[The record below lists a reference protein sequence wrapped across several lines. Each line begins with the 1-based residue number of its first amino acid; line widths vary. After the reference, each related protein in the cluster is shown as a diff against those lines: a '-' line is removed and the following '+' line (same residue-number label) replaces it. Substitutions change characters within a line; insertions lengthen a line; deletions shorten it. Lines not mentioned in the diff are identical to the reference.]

1 MGESRRR
8 GTYEERKKL
17 SIKRNKDDLVR
28 ELYNRDPSEDDAL
41 RAGIAPFLARMTP
54 KTWQTRRLR
63 LLDSLKTIHIGT
75 SLENA
80 KPVRVQQDEMGW
92 YLFLC
97 EQALDDPLCID
108 ISQAS
113 RAIPFFV
120 AMGQR
125 WQHAHKIKG
134 LDAKI
139 SEVLNRSKAAP
150 DGLIFE
156 ILVALSY
163 AEKEWEVELLEVRP
177 PAKSPDIKV
186 TKNGKS
192 LFIECK
198 RLLRRTSYAEQERQ
212 DFFRI
217 WNPASKILIRKGQ
230 WVWLKGVFHS
240 EVFSLPDDFLSKILE
255 KKLPLKIATEVLY
268 NGPEA
273 TISARL
279 IDAQF
284 VQNYVHQ
291 NKVKQHSPILN
302 NILGGDWAPMDSA
315 VSIIQKVRISQL
327 IGCEIPALGGYIDD
341 IAWAAG
347 FTRWFDSEASI
358 DKKAKDFIS
367 HIKEAAEQLPTDT
380 PSIIH
385 VAAETMEGVD
395 IERLRTQ
402 KIFAS
407 IPEMVI
413 DKPIMGI
420 RVHRF
425 QAHQTVGKLWE
436 FDETVDSFNKD
447 ELPLIDIPKT
457 VVVPENEELQK
468 SAHWEL

>member
-8 GTYEERKKL
+8 GTFEERKKL
-17 SIKRNKDDLVR
+17 SIKRNRD
-28 ELYNRDPSEDDAL
+28 ELAKEYFDRDPSEDDDL
-41 RAGIAPFLARMTP
+41 RAGIAPFLARMSD
-54 KTWQTRRLR
+54 KTWQARRLR
-63 LLDSLKTIHIGT
+63 LLDSLKTIHIAT

-80 KPVRVQQDEMGW
+80 KPVRVQQDEIGW

-120 AMGQR
+120 AIGQR
-125 WQHAHKIKG
+125 WKHADKIKG
-134 LDAKI
+134 IDAKVG
-139 SEVLNRSKAAP
+139 EVLNKSKAAP

-163 AEKEWEVELLEVRP
+163 AEKGWEVELLEVKP
-177 PAKSPDIKV
+177 PSKSPDMKV

-217 WNPASKILIRKGQ
+217 WNPASKTLIRKGQ
-230 WVWLKGVFHS
+230 WIWLKGVFHS
-240 EVFSLPDDFLSKILE
+240 EIFSLPDDFLSKILE
-255 KKLPLKIATEVLY
+255 QKLPLKNSTEIIY

-273 TISARL
+273 TISARQ
-279 IDAQF
+279 IDKQL
-284 VQNYVHQ
+284 VQNHLRN
-291 NKVKQHSPILN
+291 NKVKQHSPMLN
-302 NILGGDWAPMDSA
+302 KILGGDWAPMDSA
-315 VSIIQKVRISQL
+315 VSIIHKVKTLQL
-327 IGCEIPALGGYIDD
+327 IGCEIPALGGYIDE

-347 FTRWFDSEASI
+347 FTRWFESEASI
-358 DKKAKDFIS
+358 DKKAKDVIH
-367 HIKEAAEQLPTDT
+367 HIKEAVEQLPTDT

-385 VAAETMEGVD
+385 VAAETMEGAD

-407 IPEMVI
+407 IPEMVV
-413 DKPIMGI
+413 DKPIIGI

-468 SAHWEL
+468 AAHWDL

>member
-17 SIKRNKDDLVR
+17 SIKRKKDNLVK
-28 ELYNRDPSEDDAL
+28 EIFNRDPSEDDDL

-54 KTWQTRRLR
+54 KTWQARRLR
-63 LLDSLKTIHIGT
+63 LLDSLKSIHIAT

-134 LDAKI
+134 IDAKI
-139 SEVLNRSKAAP
+139 GEVLNKLKSAP

-163 AEKEWEVELLEVRP
+163 AEKEWEVEFLDVKP

-186 TKNGKS
+186 TKNGQS

-198 RLLRRTSYAEQERQ
+198 RLLRRTSYAERERQ

-230 WVWLKGVFHS
+230 WIWLKGVFHS

-255 KKLPLKIATEVLY
+255 QKLPLKNNTEIIY
-268 NGPEA
+268 NGSEA
-273 TISARL
+273 TIYARL
-279 IDAQF
+279 IDKQL
-284 VQNYVHQ
+284 VQNHLRDH
-291 NKVKQHSPILN
+291 KIKQHSPILN
-302 NILGGDWAPMDSA
+302 KILGGDWAPMDSA
-315 VSIIQKVRISQL
+315 VSIIHKIRTSQL
-327 IGCEIPALGGYIDD
+327 IGCEIPALGGYIDE
-341 IAWAAG
+341 INWAAG
-347 FTRWFDSEASI
+347 FTRWFESDASI
-358 DKKAKDFIS
+358 DKKAKDVIH
-367 HIKEAAEQLPTDT
+367 HIIEAVEQLPTDT

-385 VAAETMEGVD
+385 VAVETMEGAD

-407 IPEMVI
+407 IPEMVV
-413 DKPIMGI
+413 DKPIAGI

-425 QAHQTVGKLWE
+425 QAHQTIEKLWE
-436 FDETVDSFNKD
+436 FDETVDSFNGHQF
-447 ELPLIDIPKT
+447 PLDNIPKT
-457 VVVPENEELQK
+457 VVVPENGVLQK
-468 SAHWEL
+468 VGHWEL

>member
-1 MGESRRR
+1 MGESRSR

-17 SIKRNKDDLVR
+17 SIKRKKDDLVR
-28 ELYNRDPSEDDAL
+28 KLYNRDPSEDDDL

-54 KTWQTRRLR
+54 KTWQARRLR

-120 AMGQR
+120 AIGQR

-139 SEVLNRSKAAP
+139 GEVLNKSKAAP

-163 AEKEWEVELLEVRP
+163 AEKEWAVEFLEVKP

-186 TKNGKS
+186 TKNGNS
-192 LFIECK
+192 LLIECK
-198 RLLRRTSYAEQERQ
+198 RLLRRTSYAEKERQ

-230 WVWLKGVFHS
+230 WVWLKGIFHS
-240 EVFSLPDDFLSKILE
+240 EIFNLPNDFLSKILE
-255 KKLPLKIATEVLY
+255 EKLPLKNATEVIY

-279 IDAQF
+279 INKQL
-284 VQNYVHQ
+284 VQNHFSE
-291 NKVKQHSPILN
+291 NKVKQHSPMLN
-302 NILGGDWAPMDSA
+302 KILGGDWAPMDSA
-315 VSIIQKVRISQL
+315 VSIIHKVRTSQL
-327 IGCEIPALGGYIDD
+327 IGCEIPALGGYIDE
-341 IAWAAG
+341 IGWAAG
-347 FTRWFDSEASI
+347 FTRWFESEASI
-358 DKKAKDFIS
+358 DKKAKDVIH
-367 HIKEAAEQLPTDT
+367 HIKEAIEQLPADM

-385 VAAETMEGVD
+385 VAAETMEGAD
-395 IERLRTQ
+395 IERLRTK

-407 IPEMVI
+407 IPEMLI
-413 DKPIMGI
+413 DKPVIGI

-425 QAHQTVGKLWE
+425 QAHQTVEKLWE
-436 FDETVDSFNKD
+436 FDETVDSFNRD
-447 ELPLIDIPKT
+447 EFPLIDIPKT
-457 VVVPENEELQK
+457 VVVPEREELQK
-468 SAHWEL
+468 AAHWEL